1 MEEREILKKSLRVM
15 LICLATLAVFTLG
28 RICPFEGESEPLKP
42 KVDTLFVRDTIVFYK
57 PQIVERVKLEKVLLP
72 ADTVMLHDTMFVLL
86 QKEQVV
92 WQDSLAA
99 VYASGILPQIDSVKH
114 FRSERIIT
122 IEKPIPVKVRDKW
135 GLGLHAGVG
144 ACKDGLT
151 PYIGVGVSYNILSW

>member
-1 MEEREILKKSLRVM
+1 MEEREILKKSLRAI
-15 LICLATLAVFTLG
+15 LITLAVLASFTYG
-28 RICPFEGESEPLKP
+28 RLLPFGGDSEPLKE
-42 KVDTLFVRDTIVFYK
+42 KVDTLFIRDTIVAYK
-57 PQIVERVKLEKVLLP
+57 PQIVEKVKLEKVILP

-86 QKEQVV
+86 QKEQMV

-99 VYASGILPQIDSVKH
+99 VYVSGILPQIDSVKH
-114 FRSERIIT
+114 FRSERVIT